1 MNEMNA
7 RMYQCGVLPVI
18 NIKKVEWALPLAQ
31 ILLDCG
37 FPALEVTL
45 RSDSALEAIKAIR
58 AAHPEMI
65 LAAGTIFYPE
75 QADAAIAAGADFLVT
90 PGYEATLIDYCAEK
104 GYTVVPGCA
113 SPSEIQTAYIKGI
126 TVQKFFPAE
135 LSGGVAALKLF
146 SGAFRDVKFVPTGG
160 ISLDNLGG
168 YLKESCVLACG
179 GSFMAPAN
187 LLEAEDW
194 DAVAELCAQV
204 AAIAKEAGRG

>member
-1 MNEMNA
+1 MNEINQ
-7 RMYQCGVLPVI
+7 RINKSGVLPVI
-18 NIKKVEWALPLAQ
+18 NIKKTEWALPLAK
-31 ILLDCG
+31 ILLDAG

-45 RSDSALEAIKAIR
+45 RSESALEAIRIIHEAY
-58 AAHPEMI
+58 PEMI
-65 LAAGTIFYPE
+65 LAAGTVFYPE
-75 QADAAIAAGADFLVT
+75 QADAAIAAGATFLVT

-179 GSFMAPAN
+179 GSYMAPAG
-187 LLEAEDW
+187 LLEKEDW
-194 DAVAELCAQV
+194 DGIRALCEKC
-204 AAIAKEAGRG
+204 AAIAKEARG

>member
-1 MNEMNA
+1 MTEMNA

-18 NIKKVEWALPLAQ
+18 NIKKVEWALPLAE
-31 ILLDCG
+31 ILLEAG

-45 RSDSALEAIKAIR
+45 RSDSALEAIKTIR

-90 PGYEATLIDYCAEK
+90 PGYEAKLVDYCNEK

-113 SPSEIQTAYIKGI
+113 TPAEIQTAYVNGI
-126 TVQKFFPAE
+126 TNQKFFPAE

-160 ISLDNLGG
+160 ISLDNLGS

-179 GSFMAPAN
+179 GSYMAPAGM
-187 LLEAEDW
+187 LENEDW
-194 DAVAELCAQV
+194 DGIRALCQKCAE
-204 AAIAKEAGRG
+204 IAKAARP